1 MLPKVKVEW
10 IPETTALAML
20 GIDDRDTLR
29 KHVSSG
35 ELKIAYTQINQK
47 AKRFYNKFDIEAEL
61 LRHSTWAR

>member
-1 MLPKVKVEW
+1 MLPKLKVEW
-10 IPETTALAML
+10 IPEAKALEML

-29 KHVSSG
+29 KHVASG

-61 LRHSTWAR
+61 LRHSTLAL